1 MKKILQLLVLTT
13 LIIGCDGSGKESP
26 DSDDLRNTPPMT
38 EQTEKDLRKLTK
50 EANLRFRTGNNQET
64 YALIH
69 HSLKEF
75 NAYIAEENT
84 FNYSNHTGFDL
95 TVEVPAAQFDSLLN
109 YIVNNANIKELK
121 NKSIQINDV
130 TDEFIDIQARIRIK
144 KESEQKLTE
153 LLQQSGNLSETLEI
167 QKQLTDLRADIE
179 SVEGRL
185 KYLSN
190 QVDYS
195 TIRISF
201 YENTAYSKRFFVDFW
216 DALKNGWQ
224 VFLHVLTLVANLWIV
239 IFVFLLFRFGYKYYK
254 RRIEIRK
261 TNHR

>member
-1 MKKILQLLVLTT
+1 MFQLLILTT
-13 LIIGCDGSGKESP
+13 LLLGCDGFGKESV
-26 DSDDLRNTPPMT
+26 DSDELIKNPPGT
-38 EQTEKDLRKLTK
+38 ELTELDLRKLTK

-84 FNYSNHTGFDL
+84 YDYSNHTGFDL
-95 TVEVPAAQFDSLLN
+95 TVKVPAAQFDSLLN
-109 YIVNNANIKELK
+109 YMVNNANIKELK

-130 TDEFIDIQARIRIK
+130 TEEFIDIQARINIK
-144 KESEQKLTE
+144 KEAEQKLME

-185 KYLSN
+185 KYLSD

-201 YENTAYSKRFFVDFW
+201 YENTKYSKRFFVDLW

-224 VFLHVLTLVANLWIV
+224 VFLHVLTLLANLWV
-239 IFVFLLFRFGYKYYK
+239 VVFVFLLLRFGYKYYR
-254 RRIEIRK
+254 RRIEDRK
-261 TNHR
+261 NNHR